1 MYPQN
6 SIQQQYKQNA
16 ILTAT
21 PQELTLALYNGCLRF
36 LRQAQV
42 ALEAKDI
49 GKVNDNLLRA
59 QDVIS
64 ELILGLN
71 KNYAVSENLA
81 ALYEYFKRRLIEA
94 NVSKDAEIINEVRS
108 FIEELR
114 DTWVQAMKM
123 AKQQGSSAQS
133 SLDEKV
139 RA

>member
-36 LRQAQV
+36 LRQAQL
-42 ALEAKDI
+42 ALEANDI
-49 GKVNDNLLRA
+49 GKVNENLLRA

-64 ELILGLN
+64 ELMLGLN

-123 AKQQGSSAQS
+123 AKQQGNGAQS
-133 SLDEKV
+133 PLGEKV